1 MTRQEQETVINF
13 NEAESDAIVYTH
25 NGALIRKL
33 ERLLAERPEQVR
45 RGKSYTDGGM
55 EYIIPKRWVKV
66 NAGPIL
72 TEEER
77 SRRSERARATRN
89 AQLAKNGG

>member
-13 NEAESDAIVYTH
+13 NEADAEAVVYTH
-25 NGALIRKL
+25 NGALTRKL
-33 ERLLAERPEQVR
+33 ERLLAERPEEVR

-66 NAGPIL
+66 NASRIL
-72 TEEER
+72 TEAQ
-77 SRRSERARATRN
+77 RRAALESAKAARMAKF
-89 AQLAKNGG
+89 AKNS